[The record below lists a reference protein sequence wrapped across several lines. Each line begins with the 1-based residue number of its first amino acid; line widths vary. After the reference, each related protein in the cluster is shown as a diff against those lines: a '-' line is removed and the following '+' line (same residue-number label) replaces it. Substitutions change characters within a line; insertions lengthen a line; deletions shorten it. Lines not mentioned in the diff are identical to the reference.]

1 MTGLRQLERLVL
13 EVVERPGRFHCE
25 STGRCSAFPPL
36 EPRASRRSAHHSRDM
51 PGRWSR
57 RRAPK
62 SQRPGTTHQDR
73 QALTPLSRSAP
84 RWLCGSQATRRATTR
99 AVLGSVFN
107 RAIAKREVCS
117 FGLPVPYQRDRQ
129 VLKEASLIGPASQT
143 KDGSTSAGC
152 KLLGNRRARR
162 SSRRTRLRCS
172 RLCRAPWAACCLAC
186 WFSKLPIRLAAS
198 TRASSPSISATS
210 ASET

>member
-1 MTGLRQLERLVL
+1 
-13 EVVERPGRFHCE
+13 
-25 STGRCSAFPPL
+25 
-36 EPRASRRSAHHSRDM
+36 M

-57 RRAPK
+57 RRARLK

-73 QALTPLSRSAP
+73 QALKPLSRSAP

-129 VLKEASLIGPASQT
+129 VLKEASLTGPASQT

-198 TRASSPSISATS
+198 TRASSSPSISANFGERDVKFPS
-210 ASET
+210 GLESRNEPPGHPV